1 MFFKKAYIPYGGY
14 WSTPFCRWQGSLAH
28 LNAVTFAAEVAVRA
42 LGERDISPQVFDS
55 VFLGL
60 TVPQK
65 HSFYGGPWL
74 AGLIGAETTTGPI
87 FSQACATGAR
97 VVGSAAAE
105 VELSGSASL
114 TTSGDYVILAV
125 TADRCSNGPHIYYPN
140 PLGPGG
146 TGDKEDWVWDN
157 FSHDPFAKNAMIG
170 TAENVA
176 KEAGISRE
184 EQDEM
189 MLLRYEQYGDALDDD
204 AAFLRRYMVIPY
216 EVKDARG
223 RKVLATIDGDEGV
236 FPTTAK
242 GLAKLRPVIKEGT
255 VTFGTQTHPA
265 DGNCGMIVTTREKA
279 RELSGNSQVEI
290 QVLSY
295 GEGRAKKGYMAK
307 AIVPAAQQALSQAGI
322 SIKDVR
328 VIKTH
333 NPFAVNDIYFCREMG
348 VKPEAMNNYG
358 SSLVWGHPQGPTGQ
372 RLIIEMI
379 EELVLA
385 GGGYG
390 LFVGCAAGDTGAG
403 VVLSVS
409 NGGTL

>member
-1 MFFKKAYIPYGGY
+1 MFFEKAYIPYGGY

-28 LNAVTFAAEVAVRA
+28 LNAIPFAAEIAVRV
-42 LGERDISPQVFDS
+42 LGERGISPQVFDS
-55 VFLGL
+55 LYLGI

-74 AGLIGAETTTGPI
+74 AGLIGAEPITGPMI
-87 FSQACATGAR
+87 GQACATGAR
-97 VVGSAAAE
+97 VVGSAASE
-105 VELSGSASL
+105 VEVSRDRA
-114 TTSGDYVILAV
+114 ILAI
-125 TADRCSNGPHIYYPN
+125 TADRCSNGAHIYYPN

-157 FSHDPFAKNAMIG
+157 FGFDPFARNAMIE

-176 KEAGISRE
+176 REAGITKE

-189 MLLRYEQYGDALDDD
+189 TLLRYQQYGDALKDDS
-204 AAFLRRYMVIPY
+204 AFLRRYMVMPL

-223 RKVLATIDGDEGV
+223 KKVLSTVDGDEGV
-236 FPTTAK
+236 FPTTAE
-242 GLAKLRPVIKEGT
+242 GLAKLRSVVQGGT
-255 VTFGTQTHPA
+255 VTYGTQTHPA
-265 DGNCGMIVTTREKA
+265 DGNCGIVVTTRDKA
-279 RELSGNSQVEI
+279 RELSRDPKIGI

-295 GEGRAKKGYMAK
+295 GEGRAKKGYMAQ
-307 AIVPAAQQALSQAGI
+307 AVVPAARRALSNAGI
-322 SIKDVR
+322 SIEDVQ

-358 SSLVWGHPQGPTGQ
+358 SSIVFGHPQGPTGH
-372 RLIIEMI
+372 RLIIEVI
-379 EELVLA
+379 EELVLL

-390 LFVGCAAGDTGAG
+390 LFVGCAAGDSGAG
-403 VVLSVS
+403 VVVKV
-409 NGGTL
+409 GD